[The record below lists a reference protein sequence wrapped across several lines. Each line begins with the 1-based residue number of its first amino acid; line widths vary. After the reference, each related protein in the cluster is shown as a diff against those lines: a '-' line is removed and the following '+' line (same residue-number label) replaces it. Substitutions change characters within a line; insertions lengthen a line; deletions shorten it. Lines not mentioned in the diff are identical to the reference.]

1 MSAKIR
7 WGLWGTSAISASFA
21 EALRGLPGAEL
32 VAVGSRSED
41 RASRFAAQHGAGRA
55 YGSRDALLA
64 DPGLDVIYVA
74 SPNAAHEEDVRAAIA
89 AKKAVLC
96 EKPLCTSAA
105 AAERLAGEARAAG
118 VFLMEAMWTRFFPL
132 IAELEGLLA
141 RGEIGELGL
150 LEADFGF
157 AGDRIAEPR
166 IFDPRYGGGAIL
178 DVGVYPLWFA
188 HHLLGPPRRVQAGG
202 RIGPSGV
209 EESVAILLEHE
220 RGAISVLS
228 ASIAVATA
236 STAVLGGSRG
246 HVRLESPWWRPR
258 AALVCREGEADRR
271 IDAPFMGNGYAHEA
285 LEVMGCLARGERE
298 SARHPLSA
306 SIEVL
311 RTADRVRALVGLASK
326 V

>member
-21 EALRGLPGAEL
+21 EALRGLPEAEL
-32 VAVGSRSED
+32 AAVGSRDEA
-41 RASRFAAQHGAGRA
+41 RASRFAAEQGVRRA
-55 YGSRDALLA
+55 HGSREALFA
-64 DPGLDVIYVA
+64 DPELDVIYVA
-74 SPNAAHEEDVRAAIA
+74 SPNAAHEEDVRAALA
-89 AKKAVLC
+89 ARKAVLC

-105 AAERLAGEARAAG
+105 AAERLAAQSRAAG

-132 IAELEGLLA
+132 IAELDGLLA
-141 RGEIGELGL
+141 RGEIGALGL

-166 IFDPRYGGGAIL
+166 IFDPAYGGGAIL
-178 DVGVYPLWFA
+178 DVGVYPLWLA
-188 HHLLGPPRRVQAGG
+188 HHLLGPPRRVQAAGH
-202 RIGPSGV
+202 IGPLGA
-209 EESVAILLEHE
+209 EESVAMVLEHE

-246 HVRLESPWWRPR
+246 HLRLERPWWRPKV
-258 AALVCREGEADRR
+258 AVLGREGEPDRR

-298 SARHPLSA
+298 SAQHPLSV

-311 RTADRVRALVGLASK
+311 RTADRVRSLLGGAPK